1 MIHSYNLLVCG
12 FVAAAQLVVS
22 FSGEEIADEH
32 ARVPM
37 SECQSAD
44 HINGAM
50 ISEGLLSWQNITIM
64 VVWTDRGTFKPNP
77 MELFARWCEILRWP
91 DDSMTVLPDL
101 TK

>member
-32 ARVPM
+32 ALLCVYV
-37 SECQSAD
+37 CQSAD

-64 VVWTDRGTFKPNP
+64 VVWTDRGTFKPSP
-77 MELFARWCEILRWP
+77 MERNCLQDGARYSGGLMIA
-91 DDSMTVLPDL
+91 
-101 TK
+101 